1 LIDENLSVPEA
12 VPMIEKLKNWFSVG
26 TDAIAGLMLAA
37 MFATFL
43 LQIGSRYSP
52 QIISNLGLAETFPWL
67 GTIEPLG
74 WTLELCLILWIW
86 IVFFGC
92 AFNVRER
99 DHVTFDIL
107 YLAAPRGP
115 RRIMALIAAAAIV
128 VGMAWSFLPMWDYVD
143 FMRIRR
149 TSSVENPFTGDKI
162 RLKWIFII
170 YMVFMA
176 ALIARYAWRFVET
189 LRNGPPDSAHDIV
202 GNVASDAED
211 KA

>member
-1 LIDENLSVPEA
+1 
-12 VPMIEKLKNWFSVG
+12 MIEKIRTWVTTG
-26 TDAIAGLMLAA
+26 ADAIAGAMLAA

-52 QIISNLGLAETFPWL
+52 QIIASLGWAETVPWL
-67 GTIEPLG
+67 GTIAPLG

-92 AFNVRER
+92 GFCVRDK

-115 RRIMALIAAAAIV
+115 RRVMALVGAAAIV
-128 VGMAWSFLPMWDYVD
+128 GGMVWSFLPMWDYVD

-176 ALIARYAWRFVET
+176 ALIARYAWRFVDVI
-189 LRNGPPDSAHDIV
+189 RNGPPDSAHAP
-202 GNVASDAED
+202 VAASPKDDA
-211 KA
+211 